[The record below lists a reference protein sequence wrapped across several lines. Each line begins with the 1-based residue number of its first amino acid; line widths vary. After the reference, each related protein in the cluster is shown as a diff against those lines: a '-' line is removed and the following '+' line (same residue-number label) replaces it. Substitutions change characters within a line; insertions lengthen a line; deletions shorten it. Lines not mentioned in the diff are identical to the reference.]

1 MRGDVTV
8 VAAMTVFGLS
18 GENLLSPTM
27 LRAIVNQIRCAL
39 VIAAG
44 ITLIML
50 AGGFKDKAVK
60 TTVVKVTQ
68 DGCKQHVARVANPR
82 SADARRRR

>member
-1 MRGDVTV
+1 MRGAVTV

-27 LRAIVNQIRCAL
+27 LRAIVNQIWCAL

-44 ITLIML
+44 LTLIML

-60 TTVVKVTQ
+60 NTVEKTLEMMI
-68 DGCKQHVARVANPR
+68 GNGFKE
-82 SADARRRR
+82 